1 MTNDYSFKSSLKHT
15 SLKKVFYNTKKG
27 SKNYK
32 AIIQEAKK
40 SKNKPAETINKT
52 WKISERYEMT
62 HYFEKTFSFWKL
74 SFLPAN
80 LQNLHLQI
88 VNHKLKMND
97 QLKHFAKDEN
107 IDPVKGDCTF

>member
-1 MTNDYSFKSSLKHT
+1 
-15 SLKKVFYNTKKG
+15 
-27 SKNYK
+27 
-32 AIIQEAKK
+32 
-40 SKNKPAETINKT
+40 
-52 WKISERYEMT
+52 MT

-97 QLKHFAKDEN
+97 QLKHFTNDEN
-107 IDPVKGDCTF
+107 NDPVKGDCTFCKLNGIEIQAHLCGMYRKQIGFRSNCKQE

>member
-1 MTNDYSFKSSLKHT
+1 MKPFKSNIKYT
-15 SLKKVFYNTKKG
+15 SYKEVFNNTKNG

-32 AIIQEAKK
+32 AIIQQAKK

-52 WKISERYEMT
+52 WKISEKYEMT

-74 SFLPAN
+74 SLLPAN
-80 LQNLHLQI
+80 LQNLRLQI

-97 QLKHFAKDEN
+97 QF
-107 IDPVKGDCTF
+107 